1 MANPNIVA
9 VTTIYGTTTYLTP
22 SATTAVVLLPNA
34 ASSGKVFK
42 INQIVAANVNGSAAV
57 DTTVSLY
64 TNGAVAQ
71 GSAPSSGTAFPIVST
86 VSVPADA
93 SLIVTDKTTAIYL
106 MEGTSIIVTS
116 GTASGITYSISY
128 EDISSS

>member
-1 MANPNIVA
+1 MANPNIVN
-9 VTTIYGTTTYLTP
+9 VTTIYGTTTYFTP
-22 SATTAVVLLPNA
+22 TGTTAVVLLANA

-57 DTTVSLY
+57 EATVSIY

-71 GSAPSSGTAFPIVST
+71 GSAPAGGTAFPVVST

-93 SLIVTDKTTAIYL
+93 SLIVVDKTTAIYL
-106 MEGTSIIVTS
+106 QEGTSISVTS

-128 EDISSS
+128 EDIS

>member
-9 VTTIYGTTTYLTP
+9 VTSIYGKTTYLTP
-22 SATTAVVLLPNA
+22 SGTTAVVLLPNA
-34 ASSGKVFK
+34 ASSGKVLK

-71 GSAPSSGTAFPIVST
+71 GSAPAGGTAYPIVST

-106 MEGTSIIVTS
+106 EEGTSITVTS

-128 EDISSS
+128 EDIT